1 MIKAIIIDDVADAR
15 ATLKADLADYCPQI
29 ELMGEADGVVSGA
42 KLLQQMEVDVVFLDI
57 QLQDGT
63 GFDVLEIV
71 GTPTFKVIFT
81 TASDEFAIRAFRFS
95 AVDYLLKPID
105 PDELVSAVSKLKE
118 APLSPP
124 EHLELLLDSLKDT
137 APPKRLALHTLEKI
151 HITSIDDIIRCES
164 NGNYTYFY
172 FADGQ
177 KLLVT
182 KTLKEFDQLLDS
194 YRFLRV
200 HQSHLINLEHVR
212 EYVKTEG
219 GYLLMS
225 DGSHVSVS
233 IRKKPQVIKALE
245 DL

>member
-1 MIKAIIIDDVADAR
+1 MIQAVIIDDVADAR

-29 ELMGEADGVVSGA
+29 QLIGEADSVVSGV
-42 KLLQQMEVDVVFLDI
+42 KLLQQLKPNVVFLDI
-57 QLQDGT
+57 NLQDGT
-63 GFDVLEIV
+63 GFDLLEIL
-71 GTPTFKVIFT
+71 GNAAFRVIFT

-95 AVDYLLKPID
+95 AVDYLLKPVD
-105 PDELVSAVSKLKE
+105 PDELLAAVSKLEEKPNVQSE
-118 APLSPP
+118 KLD
-124 EHLELLLDSLKDT
+124 LLMHSLKDK
-137 APPKRLALHTLEKI
+137 APPRRLALHTLEKI
-151 HITSIDDIIRCES
+151 HITQIEDIIRCES

-182 KTLKEFDQLLDS
+182 RTLKEFDQLLEAHH
-194 YRFLRV
+194 FMRV
-200 HQSHLINLEHVR
+200 HQSHLVNLDHVK

-233 IRKKPQVIKALE
+233 IRKKPQVIKMLE
-245 DL
+245 SL